1 MERTGAVEITSGTT
15 AQRPSSPAAGMMRYN
30 TDNAQ
35 FEGYSSAWGGFG
47 GASGASGNAVF
58 YENDTNVSA
67 SYSITS
73 GKNAMSAGPITINNG
88 VTVTVP
94 SGSVWTVV

>member
-1 MERTGAVEITSGTT
+1 MWLWLSLVTMMPLVV
-15 AQRPSSPAAGMMRYN
+15 PAA
-30 TDNAQ
+30 A
-35 FEGYSSAWGGFG
+35 SAPRTF